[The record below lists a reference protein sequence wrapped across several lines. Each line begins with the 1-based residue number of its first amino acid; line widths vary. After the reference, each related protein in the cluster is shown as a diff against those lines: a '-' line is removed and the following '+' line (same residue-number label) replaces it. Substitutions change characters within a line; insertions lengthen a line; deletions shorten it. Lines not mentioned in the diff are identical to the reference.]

1 MSWSNLAEMNQ
12 IIDMILTRIGAFVG
26 AVAANLAGYH
36 EMLVSHFGE
45 KMTMGIYLCAAILV
59 LIIFFKIFKLAF
71 NILRFVIIPT
81 IVVGYIAYTFFSFNF
96 LTFLPI
102 AGAAFSLAFLIKA

>member
-1 MSWSNLAEMNQ
+1 MNQ
-12 IIDMILTRIGAFVG
+12 IVDMALSRIGAIVG
-26 AVAANLAGYH
+26 GTAANVAGYH

-71 NILRFVIIPT
+71 NLLRFVIIP
-81 IVVGYIAYTFFSFNF
+81 VLVAAYIASTFFSFNF
-96 LTFLPI
+96 LAFLPI
-102 AGAAFSLAFLIKA
+102 AGAAFSLLFLIKS